1 MTRFA
6 EITFDCLPL
15 RSVGRFDIPLDASPK
30 YRARCERIKAAIET
44 HGLHNSFYL
53 YNASCAFHLT
63 NSEEVGMLQ
72 FRFDGTVLTDETDQK
87 TVQAYLDVE
96 LVRETCDW
104 LTEPIVRWFGETVR
118 RSVMVEFDR
127 YIAVGDLQQTI
138 ERLKKLQ
145 AESES
150 RGGYVGMYL

>member
-1 MTRFA
+1 M
-6 EITFDCLPL
+6 
-15 RSVGRFDIPLDASPK
+15 
-30 YRARCERIKAAIET
+30 
-44 HGLHNSFYL
+44 
-53 YNASCAFHLT
+53 YNAGCTYHLT

-72 FRFDGTVLTDETDQK
+72 FRFDGTVLTDETDQRS
-87 TVQAYLDVE
+87 VQAYLDVQ

-104 LTEPIVRWFGETVR
+104 LTEPIVRWFIETVP

-138 ERLKKLQ
+138 ERHKKLQ
-145 AESES
+145 AETES